1 MLVAFIY
8 RVPNALTE
16 WDDLFETEL
25 SLALNSTH
33 SHTIMYILG
42 DFNID
47 LMCEDNKRWPLL
59 FKSYGLSQVISEPTH
74 VTSNTATLL
83 DHILVSDSQNVQES
97 CCASMIIISD
107 HYPVGIPWKIRNRWS
122 EGYHKVMEYR
132 KIRQINSEVFSLNI
146 EKIT

>member
-8 RVPNALTE
+8 RVSNALTE
-16 WDDLFETEL
+16 WYDLFETEL

-33 SHTIMYILG
+33 SHTIILG

-59 FKSYGLSQVISEPTH
+59 FKSYGLSQVISEPTR